1 MADSQL
7 RDDRT
12 ALEWAIRNCGTG
24 ARLSNG
30 RFAIAGRAHG
40 SRMGDSQLRDGRT
53 ALEWPIRNCG
63 TAARL
68 PFVLSGLNERGKYEK
83 CS

>member
-1 MADSQL
+1 MADLHL
-7 RDDRT
+7 RDGLS
-12 ALEWAIRNCGTG
+12 ALEWPIRNCGTT

-30 RFAIAGRAHG
+30 RFAIAGRARG
-40 SRMGDSQLRDGRT
+40 SRMADLQLRDGRT